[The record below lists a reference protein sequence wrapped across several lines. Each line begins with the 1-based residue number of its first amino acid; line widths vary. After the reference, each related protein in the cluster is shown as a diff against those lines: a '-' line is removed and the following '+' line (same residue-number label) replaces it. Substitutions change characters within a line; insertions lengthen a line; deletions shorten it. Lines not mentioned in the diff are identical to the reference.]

1 MVNEHPLVV
10 DNVDW
15 EDPALTRWLDTIT
28 KQSTKWGYRTAY
40 RAYTLFTGKSASELI
55 DEALEDSKK
64 DHRERRDVVL
74 KRLIEFY
81 RWMKTEYPKKSRGK
95 GPKRIIGKGTSD
107 KRANVTVNSI
117 RSFYATFGVTVRMK
131 GRHAL
136 PRPRVENKRMIVAAE
151 QVKILVDHARTP
163 RDRAIILTLFQSGM
177 DVSTL
182 CSLEY
187 RDVAEALKKD
197 EQPIKLELFRK
208 KSGTEYYTFLGKD
221 AIEAIR
227 AYLADMKSRGR
238 KFKYETSLFLKERGN
253 TGLTTNLVQNM
264 MRTVALKSGLI
275 DEENNGKAFN
285 PLGPHSLRESFG
297 SIMINSG
304 VPDTIVDFWL
314 GHTIGEMAAA
324 YKGVQFESLKQIY
337 LKRETLISI
346 STSKVD
352 VKEIEDKL
360 RGEVEQSKKELQT
373 LVNGLATKS
382 LRLQEELEQQ
392 KIVTQAISG
401 ENLKIRKEF
410 KDSSERPVFSLRSFH
425 VSAPSQTIA

>member
-1 MVNEHPLVV
+1 MVNEQPLIV

-15 EDPALTRWLDTIT
+15 EDAALKRWLDTIT
-28 KQSTKWGYRTAY
+28 KKSTRWGYRSAF
-40 RAYTLFTGKSASELI
+40 RAYALFTGKTASELI
-55 DEALEDSKK
+55 DEAIEDAKK
-64 DHRERRDVVL
+64 DPRERRDVVL

-81 RWMKTEYPKKSRGK
+81 RWMKTEYPQKSRGK
-95 GPKRIIGKGTSD
+95 GPKRIIGKGSTD

-136 PRPRVENKRMIVAAE
+136 PRPRVKNKRMRVAAD
-151 QVKILVDHARTP
+151 QVKILIDHARTP
-163 RDRAIILTLFQSGM
+163 RDRAIILTLFQGGM

-182 CSLEY
+182 CSLRY
-187 RDVAEALKKD
+187 ADLAEGLKKD
-197 EQPIKLELFRK
+197 EQPFKLDLFRK

-221 AIEAIR
+221 AVEAIR

-238 KFKYETSLFLKERGN
+238 RFKHETPLFLKERGN
-253 TGLTTNLVQNM
+253 AGITTNLVQNM

-285 PLGPHSLRESFG
+285 PLGPHALRESFG

-314 GHTIGEMAAA
+314 GHRIGEMAEA

-337 LKRETLISI
+337 LEREKLISI

-352 VKEIEDKL
+352 VKEIEAKL
-360 RGEVEQSKKELQT
+360 RADLDEGKKELQK

-382 LRLQEELEQQ
+382 LRLEEENKDLKRRIQLTEQKLAELE
-392 KIVTQAISG
+392 K
-401 ENLKIRKEF
+401 LIRE
-410 KDSSERPVFSLRSFH
+410 
-425 VSAPSQTIA
+425 TIEKHS

>member
-1 MVNEHPLVV
+1 MVNEQQLVV

-15 EDPALTRWLDTIT
+15 EDPAVKRWLDTIT
-28 KQSTKWGYRTAY
+28 KKSTRWGYRTAF

-55 DEALEDSKK
+55 DEAIEDAKK
-64 DHRERRDVVL
+64 DPRERRDVVL

-81 RWMKTEYPKKSRGK
+81 RWMKTEYPRKSRGK
-95 GPKRIIGKGTSD
+95 GPKRIIGKGSTD

-136 PRPRVENKRMIVAAE
+136 PRPRVQNKRMRVAAE

-163 RDRAIILTLFQSGM
+163 RDRAIILTLFQGGM

-182 CSLEY
+182 CSLQY
-187 RDVAEALKKD
+187 RDVAEGLKTD
-197 EQPIKLELFRK
+197 EHPLKLELFRK

-227 AYLADMKSRGR
+227 AYLADIKSRGR
-238 KFKYETSLFLKERGN
+238 KFKHETPLFLKERGK

-264 MRTVALKSGLI
+264 MRNVALKSGLI

-285 PLGPHSLRESFG
+285 PLGPHALRESFG

-314 GHTIGEMAAA
+314 GHTMGEMAEA

-337 LKRETLISI
+337 LEREKLISI
-346 STSKVD
+346 SKSEVD
-352 VKEIEDKL
+352 VEAIEAKF
-360 RGEVEQSKKELQT
+360 RVEVEESKKELQN

-382 LRLQEELEQQ
+382 LRLEEENKDLKRRIQLTEQKLAELER
-392 KIVTQAISG
+392 
-401 ENLKIRKEF
+401 LIRETI
-410 KDSSERPVFSLRSFH
+410 E
-425 VSAPSQTIA
+425 QTS

>member
-1 MVNEHPLVV
+1 MVNEQPLIV
-10 DNVDW
+10 DNVNW
-15 EDPALTRWLDTIT
+15 EDPALKRWLDTIT
-28 KQSTKWGYRTAY
+28 KKSTKWGYRTAF
-40 RAYTLFTGKSASELI
+40 RAYALFTGKSASELI

-64 DHRERRDVVL
+64 DPRERRDVVL

-81 RWMKTEYPKKSRGK
+81 RWMKTEYPQKSRGK
-95 GPKRIIGKGTSD
+95 GPKHIVGKGASD

-136 PRPRVENKRMIVAAE
+136 PRPRVKNKRMRVAAE

-163 RDRAIILTLFQSGM
+163 RDRAIILTLFQGGM

-182 CSLEY
+182 CSLQY
-187 RDVAEALKKD
+187 RDVAEGLKTD
-197 EQPIKLELFRK
+197 EHPLKLELFRR

-221 AIEAIR
+221 AVEAIR
-227 AYLADMKSRGR
+227 AYLADVKSRGR
-238 KFKYETSLFLKERGN
+238 RFKHETPLFLKERG
-253 TGLTTNLVQNM
+253 TIGLTTNLVQNM

-285 PLGPHSLRESFG
+285 PLGPHALRESFG

-314 GHTIGEMAAA
+314 GHTIGEMAKA
-324 YKGVQFESLKQIY
+324 YKGVQLESLKQIY
-337 LKRETLISI
+337 LEREKLISI
-346 STSKVD
+346 SKAKVD
-352 VKEIEDKL
+352 VEEIEAKLRVEVEEGKKEIQE
-360 RGEVEQSKKELQT
+360 

-382 LRLQEELEQQ
+382 WRLEEENKDLKRRIQMTEQKLTDLER
-392 KIVTQAISG
+392 
-401 ENLKIRKEF
+401 LIREIIEK
-410 KDSSERPVFSLRSFH
+410 
-425 VSAPSQTIA
+425 PSKNG

>member
-1 MVNEHPLVV
+1 MVNEQPLVV

-15 EDPALTRWLDTIT
+15 EDPALNRWLDTIT
-28 KQSTKWGYRTAY
+28 KKSTKWGYRTAY

-55 DEALEDSKK
+55 DEAIEDAKK
-64 DHRERRDVVL
+64 DPRERRDTVL

-81 RWMKTEYPKKSRGK
+81 HWMKNEYPQKSRGK
-95 GPKRIIGKGTSD
+95 GPKRIVGKGSTD

-117 RSFYATFGVTVRMK
+117 RSFYATFGITVRMK

-136 PRPRVENKRMIVAAE
+136 PRPRIKNKRMKVATD

-163 RDRAIILTLFQSGM
+163 RDRAILLTLFQSGM

-182 CSLEY
+182 CSLKY
-187 RDVAEALKKD
+187 GDIAEALKKE
-197 EQPIKLELFRK
+197 EQPVKLELFRR

-221 AIEAIR
+221 AVESIKV
-227 AYLADMKSRGR
+227 YLADLKSRGR
-238 KFKYETSLFLKERGN
+238 RFRHDTPLFVKERGT

-285 PLGPHSLRESFG
+285 PLGPHALRESFG

-314 GHTIGEMAAA
+314 GHTIGEMAEA
-324 YKGVQFESLKQIY
+324 YKGVQLESLKQIY
-337 LKRETLISI
+337 VERENLISI
-346 STSKVD
+346 STSKMD

-360 RGEVEQSKKELQT
+360 RAEVEDNKKELQL

-382 LRLQEELEQQ
+382 LRLEEETKNMKKHLGYTEEENKILNRRIEMTEEKLAELE
-392 KIVTQAISG
+392 KLI
-401 ENLKIRKEF
+401 LKIIE
-410 KDSSERPVFSLRSFH
+410 
-425 VSAPSQTIA
+425 QTD